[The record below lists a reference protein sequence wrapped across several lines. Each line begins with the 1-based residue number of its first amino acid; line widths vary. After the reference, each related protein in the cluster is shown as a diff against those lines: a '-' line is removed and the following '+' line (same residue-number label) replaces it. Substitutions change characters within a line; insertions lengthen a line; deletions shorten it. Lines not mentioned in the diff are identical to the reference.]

1 MTYWV
6 KRVILKGG
14 ELVTERELRPEENRF
29 DGPAPV
35 VGDTFTVTVRGR
47 TFTAEV
53 VWGNWPGRADDL
65 DPQVVVPLRVKEL

>member
-14 ELVTERELRPEENRF
+14 ELITERELRPEENRF

-35 VGDTFTVTVRGR
+35 FGDTVTVTVRGR
-47 TFTAEV
+47 TFPAEV
-53 VWGNWPGRADDL
+53 VWGNWPGRADEL